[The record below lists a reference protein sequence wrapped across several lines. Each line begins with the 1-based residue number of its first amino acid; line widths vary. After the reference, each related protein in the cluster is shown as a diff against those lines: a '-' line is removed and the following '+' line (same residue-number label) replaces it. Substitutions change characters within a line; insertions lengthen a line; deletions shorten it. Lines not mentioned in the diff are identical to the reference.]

1 MSFWFWFWAEAEY
14 WRGPCFCFCS
24 VWWSCNRRCWVN
36 HSDASTGEFYW
47 AWMCKFIF
55 IWSDGWGLEYRP
67 GDRAMCQLRFLHQFL
82 IRGQWLQRHGT
93 ALLQEP
99 WRSRARGWELWSD
112 RLGSVRGYY
121 ESFCWFDFL
130 FCSHDSSLYLMSQ
143 SSRCENSVCMQ
154 QKRHWILVKCFSMFI
169 CKKCVNHC
177 VIVWVTIFCCI
188 YLIFSYTT
196 TKWRRSNEKT
206 SLDTLKSSIRAWEKN
221 SVTLLLTSTNM
232 SVESFLS
239 FYVCTY
245 ARLLVKWIFFFNNIS
260 NVYVEFF

>member
-24 VWWSCNRRCWVN
+24 VWWSCNRRCWIN

-121 ESFCWFDFL
+121 ELLLVWLLVL
-130 FCSHDSSLYLMSQ
+130 FS
-143 SSRCENSVCMQ
+143 
-154 QKRHWILVKCFSMFI
+154 WLVF
-169 CKKCVNHC
+169 V
-177 VIVWVTIFCCI
+177 
-188 YLIFSYTT
+188 
-196 TKWRRSNEKT
+196 SNESKFSLWELCLHATKT
-206 SLDTLKSSIRAWEKN
+206 TLDSCKML
-221 SVTLLLTSTNM
+221 
-232 SVESFLS
+232 FH
-239 FYVCTY
+239 
-245 ARLLVKWIFFFNNIS
+245 
-260 NVYVEFF
+260 VYM